1 MTKKKII
8 LIIIA
13 LLVAGGGWYAYSE
26 YTRKPKTAKERATEV
41 VLTAEDLRKAY
52 ENEEAANKKYTDK
65 VIEISGIVREVSPNG
80 NRMDLVLETSD
91 PDVGVTVQ
99 LVPEDTEKAKQLKL
113 GSEVI
118 VKGICNGK
126 LIDIELNKGTIIKP

>member
-1 MTKKKII
+1 MF
-8 LIIIA
+8 
-13 LLVAGGGWYAYSE
+13 VAIGGWYAYSE
-26 YTRKPKTAKERATEV
+26 FTRKPKTAKERETEV
-41 VLTAEDLRKAY
+41 TFTAEDLRKAY
-52 ENEEAANKKYTDK
+52 DDEEEANKKYMNK
-65 VIEISGIVREVSPNG
+65 VIEISGKVREITPNE

-99 LVPEDTEKAKQLKL
+99 LVPEDTEKAKNIKP
-113 GSEVI
+113 GTEVV